1 MSKHLKHPL
10 TRARLSQRL
19 LALVLA
25 SATPGAML
33 GLSARPALAQNAVGA
48 GAGGANTN
56 ILSIGAEQAAT
67 LSPENLRRADAVSLD
82 VGQSALDE
90 ESVGDLREW
99 VRGGGVVFL
108 HTDAARLFG
117 YTTVEARQGTPRQGG
132 QLLGRALAALPYTS
146 HPLLWNDGR
155 TLGNDAPAE
164 GRAASAGVRL
174 VFYRLRAGDHLV
186 VQHPAAVP
194 LLRVTDLAATNP
206 RPLYA
211 AAIAPY
217 GRGWAVFTPFSI
229 DANRADGAL
238 LSRNFAALAR
248 SSGLAR
254 QAFAPNAGGAP
265 GAPGVDNAGG
275 ANAGGAAAREVFWAG
290 VPAAGLEALAARLS
304 TGRVDPAAIVDL
316 CDSALEREPEEPTP
330 AGAAGAAPATADRAN
345 APAAEQE
352 DGPVLIAAQ
361 SEVAALRAAAAGEGA
376 SPRVLAALCL
386 MRARLA
392 LQRSELEGAARWV
405 SAASRRAPEAAE
417 VSLWQGAL
425 LSARAEPIRQ
435 SSRVRA
441 NLWIQCANVWDGAA
455 RQPLL
460 LGGDEVAPSREAL
473 ASWARGARLAAELSS
488 VEPPLFGTLGAGASA
503 VTVRYY
509 PNDPTLKLAVPFGL
523 WLSGSAGR
531 FGWRVEN
538 EEVLIFPSPDLYQ
551 AYRAASGL
559 TSTASVNPLGRFGD
573 IQGERILMVSQSTI
587 LVPLPV
593 GRNGQ
598 TLFVPLGA
606 AVPSVL
612 SRLHALLLVNALAED
627 GGAVP
632 NWMTLGLNGLAAISA
647 QNVDSGTNAGFGTPL
662 FLNQFARANLLLGPA
677 QFENV
682 PSTGEQVS
690 LAEAQASNMMAFF
703 YGRFGAGALVE
714 VLQRIGDGQNV
725 DAAMQAAAGLSEE
738 QFFRAWSE
746 TIAPGGR

>member
-1 MSKHLKHPL
+1 MSKHLKHAL
-10 TRARLSQRL
+10 IQARLSQRL
-19 LALVLA
+19 LALALA
-25 SATPGAML
+25 SAAPGAML
-33 GLSARPALAQNAVGA
+33 GLSARPALAQNANGVGVGA
-48 GAGGANTN
+48 ANTN

-67 LSPENLRRADAVSLD
+67 LSPENLARADAVSLD

-155 TLGNDAPAE
+155 TLGNAAPAE

-174 VFYRLRAGDHLV
+174 VFYRLRVGDHLV

-248 SSGLAR
+248 SSGSAR
-254 QAFAPNAGGAP
+254 QAFAGNAGGAP
-265 GAPGVDNAGG
+265 GAPNASN

-304 TGRVDPAAIVDL
+304 TGRVDPAAIVEL
-316 CDSALEREPEEPTP
+316 CNSALEREPEEPAP
-330 AGAAGAAPATADRAN
+330 AGAAGAAPATAAGAN
-345 APAAEQE
+345 ASAVEQE

-441 NLWIQCANVWDGAA
+441 NLWLQCANVWDGAA

-523 WLSGSAGR
+523 WLSGSARR
-531 FGWRVEN
+531 FGWRLEN
-538 EEVLIFPSPDLYQ
+538 EEVLIFPSADLYQ

-559 TSTASVNPLGRFGD
+559 TSTASINPLGRFGD

-593 GRNGQ
+593 GPNGRV
-598 TLFVPLGA
+598 LFVPLGA

-647 QNVDSGTNAGFGTPL
+647 QTADSGTNAGFGTPL

-703 YGRFGAGALVE
+703 YVRFGAGALVE

-738 QFFRAWSE
+738 QFFRTWSE